1 MSSNQVADAI
11 QWIAYSLILV
21 FLAQVITS
29 LFPLALLQPQWM
41 VRVSTALRGTAS
53 LPLLALGLFMLAGLI
68 DEEVLPSGRQLKLM
82 RQIATYAAIGFLL
95 LVPLQSYGLVRSI
108 NNQVQESQAQLNKLA
123 AAANQIQQAT
133 TEQQL
138 RQAIREIP
146 GGEQIANR
154 PLGADLQTIKT
165 GLLGRL
171 RPTVKRLEN
180 QLKDNQN
187 QALQNTVGPLVRDGL
202 ISLAYAL
209 GFAGI
214 GGSSQAKPTLLRRLL
229 KPRNPSLRKLQVSN
243 RPGLAN
249 GSEMM

>member
-95 LVPLQSYGLVRSI
+95 LVPLQSYGRVRSI

-187 QALQNTVGPLVRDGL
+187 QALQNTVVPLVRDGL

-243 RPGLAN
+243 RPGVAN